1 MMQTL
6 RLIISCMF
14 LSQAACLMNSPPN
27 MKSGMTSTATSR
39 RTFLPTIGTGI
50 LGVVL
55 ATPQVSQA
63 AIDVNNAASGDF
75 QSYKGL
81 FPTIAAK
88 IIKRGPFKDA
98 EEMYAAMDSDAEV
111 DRLKQYEKEF
121 KFGKVEPGGDR
132 GTGKRSI

>member
-1 MMQTL
+1 MHSL
-6 RLIISCMF
+6 RIMISCM
-14 LSQAACLMNSPPN
+14 LVSRSVCLMNSPPN
-27 MKSGMTSTATSR
+27 INTKMTSTATSR
-39 RTFLPTIGTGI
+39 RTFLPTLGTGI
-50 LGVVL
+50 LGAIL
-55 ATPQVSQA
+55 ATPLTSQA